1 MPWKEPHVMEI
12 RTEFAVLAMKRERT
26 FRSLCASYGISPKT
40 GYKWVQ
46 RYQAQGRG
54 GMGDSSRRPQ
64 KSPTQLPETSVCEM
78 IRLKVLHKH
87 WGPKKIQ
94 TLYGREHGEAP
105 SLSSFQRVLEKSG
118 LVEKRPRRKVRSG
131 SRRLEGV
138 AAAKAPNE
146 VWTVDFKGWWFTSSS
161 KIRCQPLTVR
171 DEYSRFIL
179 GLDALQTTCTAQVQR
194 CFESLFKMYG
204 MPKAIRSDNG
214 QPFAAVQAP
223 LGLSRLSI
231 WWLSLGIR
239 LHRSRPG
246 HPQDNG
252 AHERMHRDICFEIEA
267 YAKGNHRDHQ
277 AVFDMWREEYNHVRP
292 HEALGQR
299 SPADVYKLSKTPY
312 PGKRVE
318 WEYPGQYLVRKVN
331 SCGRIWIENQVLF
344 LSHSLTGYWLGLKS
358 AADNKLEIYLA
369 EYYLGTIDL
378 PTRSILWASPKDAS
392 QLN

>member
-1 MPWKEPHVMEI
+1 
-12 RTEFAVLAMKRERT
+12 
-26 FRSLCASYGISPKT
+26 LCSSYGISPKT

-46 RYQAQGRG
+46 RYQEQGRG
-54 GMGDSSRRPQ
+54 GMGNSSRRPQ
-64 KSPTQLPETSVCEM
+64 RSPGQLPETSVCEM

-87 WGPKKIQ
+87 WGPKKIR
-94 TLYGREHGEAP
+94 TLYEREHGEAP

-118 LVEKRPRRKVRSG
+118 LVEKKPPRRKIRSVG
-131 SRRLEGV
+131 GRLTGV
-138 AAAKAPNE
+138 PPARGPNE

-179 GLDALQTTCTAQVQR
+179 GLDALQTTCVTQVRR
-194 CFESLFKMYG
+194 CFEALFKMYG
-204 MPKAIRSDNG
+204 LPQAIRSDNG
-214 QPFAAVQAP
+214 PPFACVQAP

-231 WWLSLGIR
+231 WWLNLGIR

-277 AVFDMWREEYNHVRP
+277 AVFDLWREEYNHVRP
-292 HEALGQR
+292 HEALRQK
-299 SPADVYKLSKTPY
+299 SPADVYQLSKIPY
-312 PGKRVE
+312 PGRGIE
-318 WEYPGQYLVRKVN
+318 WDYPAQYLVRKVN

-344 LSHSLTGYWLGLKS
+344 VSHSLSGCRLGLKS
-358 AADNKLEIYLA
+358 IRDNKLDVYLA
-369 EYYLGTIDL
+369 EYYLGEIDL
-378 PTRSILWASPKDAS
+378 PTRSILWASPKDAA
-392 QLN
+392 QLT